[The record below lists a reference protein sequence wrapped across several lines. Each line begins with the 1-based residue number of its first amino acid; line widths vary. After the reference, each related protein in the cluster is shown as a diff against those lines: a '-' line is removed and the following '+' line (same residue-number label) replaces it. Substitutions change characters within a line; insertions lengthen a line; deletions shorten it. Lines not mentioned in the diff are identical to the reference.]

1 VSEGRQP
8 WSRRRWAVYW
18 LFIVAVVVAWGTLSA
33 ALDSENEVLAA
44 AVVFATL
51 GVAAIVF
58 VAWVIRLL
66 RT

>member
-1 VSEGRQP
+1 
-8 WSRRRWAVYW
+8 
-18 LFIVAVVVAWGTLSA
+18 VVAWGTLSA
-33 ALDSENEVLAA
+33 ALDSNDEVLAA
-44 AVVFATL
+44 AVVCATL